1 MTNQWKIS
9 VWNRSAK
16 QPTPRWHSALVI
28 IVLVAVGLP
37 LGSGVAQANDISSIQ
52 NVVQPAAAGSRTS
65 RSPTNLHASQAPII
79 FANVPPP
86 PKLPDIRSYIVLDAK
101 TGAII
106 AQKSPNLRSQP
117 ASLAKLMTAYLAYQ
131 AIARHQLQL
140 NQTVPVT
147 TTAWHTPGSRMFIAP
162 SMRVSVNQLLHGLI
176 IDAGNDAAVALAQA
190 VAGTR
195 GAFVNMMNTT
205 ALQLGLRN
213 THYSDVDG
221 LPKPGLYTTARDIGL
236 LSRDIIEQYPQV
248 LTISEQKTYTFDHI
262 RQRNWNPV
270 LFTDPTVDGLA
281 TGLTQE
287 SGHCIDASAV
297 RKGRRLIAVVLGAPS
312 WHSAARAVEALLSY
326 GYDFYT
332 DATVIPAG
340 VQLGL
345 LKNRDWNPR
354 MIPVGANH
362 ALVTTIAKNAGFGV
376 RLRVT
381 LTKKPRSGIRR
392 GAIVGT
398 ICAMIGKQRLGSVP
412 AIALEQAEPASLATR
427 LLRHLQRFV

>member
-1 MTNQWKIS
+1 MPRQHS
-9 VWNRSAK
+9 V
-16 QPTPRWHSALVI
+16 LVVI
-28 IVLVAVGLP
+28 ILLALGFP
-37 LGSGVAQANDISSIQ
+37 PGSGLAHATDVSSIR
-52 NVVQPAAAGSRTS
+52 NAVRPAAAGLRTS
-65 RSPTNLHASQAPII
+65 RSPTDLHASQTPII
-79 FANVPPP
+79 FPNVPPP
-86 PKLPDIRSYIVLDAK
+86 PKLPDIRSYILLDAK

-117 ASLAKLMTAYLAYQ
+117 ASLAKLMTAYLTYQ

-147 TTAWHTPGSRMFIAP
+147 TTAWHAPGSRMFIAP

-176 IDAGNDAAVALAQA
+176 VDAGNDAAVALAQA
-190 VAGTR
+190 IAGTR
-195 GAFVNMMNTT
+195 GTFVNMMNTT
-205 ALQLGLRN
+205 AARLGLRN

-221 LPKPGLYTTARDIGL
+221 LPKPGLYTTARDVGL

-248 LTISEQKTYTFDHI
+248 LTISGQKTYTFDHI

-281 TGLTQE
+281 TGLTKE
-287 SGHCIDASAV
+287 SGHCIDASAI
-297 RKGRRLIAVVLGAPS
+297 REGSRLIAVVLGAPS
-312 WHSAARAVEALLSY
+312 WHNAARAIEALLSY

-345 LKNRDWNPR
+345 LKNRDWSPR

-362 ALVTTIAKNAGFGV
+362 RLVTTIAKNAGFDV
-376 RLRVT
+376 RLRVN

-412 AIALEQAEPASLATR
+412 AIALEQAEPANLATR